1 MPGKS
6 ISDIGS
12 ELQDPN
18 DYRNQKQRFTRLE
31 ASPSTQGPRIESGRR
46 DQDDVSI
53 NYDTKSFKK
62 SERQETFL
70 TPSRST
76 RQNPQSRISGIPFAR
91 EINLNEKVF
100 DSEAKSQHHS
110 RINGVANKAGLD
122 KLRNIS

>member
-18 DYRNQKQRFTRLE
+18 DCRNQKQRFTRLE
-31 ASPSTQGPRIESGRR
+31 ASPSTQGLRVDGVRR
-46 DQDDVSI
+46 EPDDVSI
-53 NYDTKSFKK
+53 NYDTKSCKK

-76 RQNPQSRISGIPFAR
+76 RQNPYSRISGIPFAR
-91 EINLNEKVF
+91 EINLNEKGF
-100 DSEAKSQHHS
+100 DSEVKS
-110 RINGVANKAGLD
+110 
-122 KLRNIS
+122 

>member
-6 ISDIGS
+6 ISDIES
-12 ELQDPN
+12 ELHDPN

-46 DQDDVSI
+46 EQDEVSM

-76 RQNPQSRISGIPFAR
+76 RQNPQSKISGIPFAR

-100 DSEAKSQHHS
+100 DSEVKS
-110 RINGVANKAGLD
+110 
-122 KLRNIS
+122 